1 MIQRIEFDKKA
12 KAVYVYFSDRQVA
25 YTKKLDDF
33 RYIDYD
39 SQDSVVGVELL
50 RVNDAVITD
59 ELPHR
64 AEIDRE
70 LELRGIKVYA

>member
-12 KAVYVYFSDRQVA
+12 KAIYVYFSDRQVA